1 MAVAGSQG
9 EVGMKAQSST
19 NSISRCSYDSCLSV
33 VVRVLEV
40 LLFCIETIKKLE
52 SSRVIK

>member
-9 EVGMKAQSST
+9 EVGIKAQSST
-19 NSISRCSYDSCLSV
+19 NSISRCSYDSYLSV

-40 LLFCIETIKKLE
+40 FLFCIETIKKLE

>member
-19 NSISRCSYDSCLSV
+19 NSISRYSYDSCLSV

-40 LLFCIETIKKLE
+40 LLFCIETMKKLE